1 MARRI
6 RVRIS
11 DKWYEVE
18 VGDISANPIRVQVDG
33 EAVEVNVEGLAEAIS
48 SAHASSQ
55 LPAGRTVQVRSPM
68 PGVIVSVG
76 VEPGQSVAEGDALCV
91 LEAIKLQQAIRA
103 PAAGTVQA
111 VHIAPGQSVT
121 AGHAL
126 VDLG

>member
-1 MARRI
+1 MVKRI
-6 RVRIS
+6 RVRIG

-18 VGDISANPIRVQVDG
+18 VGDVSANPIQTRVDG
-33 EAVEVNVEGLAEAIS
+33 EMVEVNVEGLTEAILP
-48 SAHASSQ
+48 AATPSQ
-55 LPAGRTVQVRSPM
+55 LPAGRTIQVKSPM

-103 PAAGTVQA
+103 PAAGIVQV

>member
-1 MARRI
+1 MVKRI
-6 RVRIS
+6 RVRIG

-18 VGDISANPIRVQVDG
+18 VGDISTNPIRTRVDG
-33 EAVEVNVEGLAEAIS
+33 ETVEVNVEGLTEAILP
-48 SAHASSQ
+48 AHTPSQ
-55 LPAGRTVQVRSPM
+55 LPTGRTVQVRSPM

-76 VEPGQSVAEGDALCV
+76 VKPGQSVAEGDALCV

-103 PAAGTVQA
+103 PASGTVQA

-121 AGHAL
+121 AGHVL

>member
-1 MARRI
+1 MAKRI
-6 RVRIS
+6 RVKIGDR
-11 DKWYEVE
+11 WHEVE
-18 VGDISANPIRVQVDG
+18 VGDISANPIHVLVDG
-33 EAVEVNVEGLAEAIS
+33 ETVEVNVEGLVEAILP
-48 SAHASSQ
+48 ADIPSQ
-55 LPAGRTVQVRSPM
+55 LPVGRTMQVRSPM

-76 VEPGQSVAEGDALCV
+76 VKPGERVAEGDSLCI

-111 VHIAPGQSVT
+111 VHIEPGQSVT

>member
-1 MARRI
+1 MAKRI
-6 RVRIS
+6 RVKIGDR
-11 DKWYEVE
+11 WHEVE
-18 VGDISANPIRVQVDG
+18 VGDISANPIHVLVDG
-33 EAVEVNVEGLAEAIS
+33 ETVEVNVEGLPAAT
-48 SAHASSQ
+48 SSQ
-55 LPAGRTVQVRSPM
+55 LPAGRAVQVRSPM

-76 VEPGQSVAEGDALCV
+76 VEPGQRVAEGDALCI

>member
-1 MARRI
+1 MVKRI
-6 RVRIS
+6 RVRI
-11 DKWYEVE
+11 DDRWYEVE
-18 VGDISANPIRVQVDG
+18 VGDVSANPIQTRVDG
-33 EAVEVNVEGLAEAIS
+33 ETVEVNVEGLTEAILP
-48 SAHASSQ
+48 AATSSQ
-55 LPAGRTVQVRSPM
+55 LPEGRTIQVKSPM

-76 VEPGQSVAEGDALCV
+76 VEPGQRVAEGDALCI

>member
-1 MARRI
+1 MAKRI
-6 RVRIS
+6 RVKIG
-11 DKWYEVE
+11 DKWHEVE
-18 VGDISANPIRVQVDG
+18 VGDISTNPIHVLVDG
-33 EAVEVNVEGLAEAIS
+33 ETVEVNVEGLSEAILP
-48 SAHASSQ
+48 AATSSQ
-55 LPAGRTVQVRSPM
+55 LPAGKTMQVRSPM

-76 VEPGQSVAEGDALCV
+76 VKPGQRVAEGDALCI

-103 PAAGTVQA
+103 PAAGTIQA

>member
-1 MARRI
+1 MAKRI
-6 RVRIS
+6 RVKIG

-18 VGDISANPIRVQVDG
+18 VGDISTNPIRVQVDG
-33 EAVEVNVEGLAEAIS
+33 DAVEVNVEGLAEAILPV
-48 SAHASSQ
+48 ATSSQ
-55 LPAGRTVQVRSPM
+55 LPAGRTMQVRSPM

-76 VEPGQSVAEGDALCV
+76 VKPGQSVSEGDALCV

>member
-1 MARRI
+1 MVKRI
-6 RVRIS
+6 RVRIG
-11 DKWYEVE
+11 DRWYEVE
-18 VGDISANPIRVQVDG
+18 VGDVSANPIQTRVDG
-33 EAVEVNVEGLAEAIS
+33 EMVEVNVEGLTETILPAATP
-48 SAHASSQ
+48 SQ
-55 LPAGRTVQVRSPM
+55 LPAGRTIQVKSPM

-76 VEPGQSVAEGDALCV
+76 VKPGQSVAEGDALCV

-103 PAAGTVQA
+103 PAAGIVQV

>member
-1 MARRI
+1 MTKRI
-6 RVRIS
+6 RVRIG
-11 DKWYEVE
+11 DRWYEVE
-18 VGDISANPIRVQVDG
+18 VGDVSANPIRTRVDG
-33 EAVEVNVEGLAEAIS
+33 ETVEVNVEGLTDATLPARTP
-48 SAHASSQ
+48 SQ
-55 LPAGRTVQVRSPM
+55 LPAGKTIQVKSPM

-76 VEPGQSVAEGDALCV
+76 VKPGQSVAEGDALCV

-103 PAAGTVQA
+103 PASGTVQA

>member
-1 MARRI
+1 MAKLI
-6 RVRIS
+6 RVKIG
-11 DKWYEVE
+11 DKWHEVE
-18 VGDISANPIRVQVDG
+18 VGDISTNPIRVLVDG
-33 EAVEVNVEGLAEAIS
+33 EAVEVNVEGLAEAILP
-48 SAHASSQ
+48 AATSSQ

-76 VEPGQSVAEGDALCV
+76 VKPGQRIAEGDALCI

-111 VHIAPGQSVT
+111 VHIEPGQSVT

>member
-1 MARRI
+1 MVKRI
-6 RVRIS
+6 RVRIG
-11 DKWYEVE
+11 DRWYEVE
-18 VGDISANPIRVQVDG
+18 VGDVSANPIQTRVDG
-33 EAVEVNVEGLAEAIS
+33 EMVEVNVEGLTEAILP
-48 SAHASSQ
+48 AATPSQ
-55 LPAGRTVQVRSPM
+55 LPAGRTIQVRSPM

-76 VEPGQSVAEGDALCV
+76 VKPGQSVAEGDALCV

-103 PAAGTVQA
+103 PAAGIVQV

>member
-1 MARRI
+1 MAKHI
-6 RVRIS
+6 RVKIGDR
-11 DKWYEVE
+11 WHEVE
-18 VGDISANPIRVQVDG
+18 VGDISSNPIRVLVDG
-33 EAVEVNVEGLAEAIS
+33 ETVEVNVEGLTEAILPE
-48 SAHASSQ
+48 ATPSQ
-55 LPAGRTVQVRSPM
+55 LPAGRAMQVRSPM

-76 VEPGQSVAEGDALCV
+76 VKPGQRVAEGDALCV

-111 VHIAPGQSVT
+111 VHIEPGQSVT

>member
-1 MARRI
+1 MAKRI
-6 RVRIS
+6 RVRIG
-11 DKWYEVE
+11 DRWYEVE

-33 EAVEVNVEGLAEAIS
+33 DAVEVNVEGLAEAIS
-48 SAHASSQ
+48 SAHAPSQ
-55 LPAGRTVQVRSPM
+55 LPAGRTMQVRSPM

-76 VEPGQSVAEGDALCV
+76 VKPGQRVAEGDALCI

-111 VHIAPGQSVT
+111 VHIEAGQSVT